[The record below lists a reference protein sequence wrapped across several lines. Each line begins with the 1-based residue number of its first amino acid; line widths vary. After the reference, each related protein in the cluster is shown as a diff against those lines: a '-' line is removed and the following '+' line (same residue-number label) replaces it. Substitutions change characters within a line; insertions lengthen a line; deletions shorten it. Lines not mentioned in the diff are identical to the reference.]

1 MLYAETGTKSLSW
14 RTKLLTRKYLINLS
28 HNPHNPMHKPFFQ
41 LATTITQWKPRSTP
55 GLIKEFDFV
64 ESLGISLF
72 SYQLQIPS
80 TYKYPPPSRPPN
92 CKTLWFPLN
101 KEQATIC
108 RHRTTNLF
116 NLSTEVHRRNSSGP
130 TPTDPNHQPRETT
143 TCAIFVST
151 LNHEH
156 A

>member
-41 LATTITQWKPRSTP
+41 LTTTITQWKPRSTP

-92 CKTLWFPLN
+92 CKTLWFPPTKN
-101 KEQATIC
+101 KPRYAGTGQQTS
-108 RHRTTNLF
+108 
-116 NLSTEVHRRNSSGP
+116 STSQQKCTGEIHQGLHRRIQIINPARPQLALSLSP
-130 TPTDPNHQPRETT
+130 P
-143 TCAIFVST
+143 
-151 LNHEH
+151 
-156 A
+156 